1 MSGDLWYYR
10 LDGRS
15 HGPFNS
21 VQFAKLIRGGTVL
34 PDTEVSFDG
43 QSWQTLNAALADV
56 PADPPTDP
64 PAGSPADPS
73 AEPLDWMNAPTLMP
87 GELKLPPDWKN
98 NPDPPA

>member
-1 MSGDLWYYR
+1 MTGDLWYYR

-21 VQFAKLIRGGTVL
+21 VQFAKLVRGGTVRA
-34 PDTEVSFDG
+34 DTEVSFDG
-43 QSWQTLNAALADV
+43 QTWQTLRAALADV
-56 PADPPTDP
+56 PDPPQPAEDP
-64 PAGSPADPS
+64 T
-73 AEPLDWMNAPTLMP
+73 DWMNAPTLMP